1 MCEKVY
7 SFVFVFCFSF
17 HLRGYESKFL
27 LETVDM
33 NSPPIA
39 LGLYLLALHCLSTAT
54 TLFHGVDSTAAS
66 VCGHGGTPASLQ
78 TSSSSR
84 RWLTQLFDS
93 NKNKVHQSS
102 LLLPTPSLLPLPPPL
117 RVCVCVCVSTCG
129 SLKLMSCLLLLSIL
143 FIEAGSLTEPVTCHF
158 CLIQLASLS
167 RVPCLYLQSA
177 GIT

>member
-102 LLLPTPSLLPLPPPL
+102 LLLPPPSLLPPPPPPPCM
-117 RVCVCVCVSTCG
+117 CVCVCEYLWKPEVDVMSSFALYFVYWGRVSHWTCN
-129 SLKLMSCLLLLSIL
+129 LPFLPN
-143 FIEAGSLTEPVTCHF
+143 PV
-158 CLIQLASLS
+158 S
-167 RVPCLYLQSA
+167 
-177 GIT
+177 